1 MAWFDTDQKVK
12 ERRFTLV
19 TTPPTS
25 QTSWFAVFVRQII
38 ESQKDANNVFE
49 YLNHSLVCSACAEK
63 GVPDK
68 CLHAL
73 KYIPPW
79 KSYKGL
85 QGLKKTVAKK
95 DRAAFLEEVY
105 GMVAT
110 EDAFFFPRDVIDAEF
125 SVLKALAAVPE
136 EIYVAIDPASHNRSA
151 MGIAAIA
158 YCGPEIFLLASAS
171 VPVSNANIDNVV
183 SVIDGLITSLQAQR
197 NLDAARIVPIIEVN
211 HSDVVAA
218 SMLEPFKARTG
229 HYTMPFTPERFKRG
243 ITPGVGV
250 YTTTKVKQAA
260 VIKFR
265 TLLRDH
271 RIRVSRQ
278 LVVPSAADFN
288 PAAPIPLPSDAIDL
302 LKDQLAAFKL
312 HSDGSISGKT
322 SAGHDDDQ
330 AWALLM
336 AIAWAESLRE

>member
-1 MAWFDTDQKVK
+1 M
-12 ERRFTLV
+12 
-19 TTPPTS
+19 
-25 QTSWFAVFVRQII
+25 
-38 ESQKDANNVFE
+38 FE
-49 YLNHSLVCSACAEK
+49 YINHSLVCDACAER
-63 GVPDK
+63 GLPDK

-105 GMVAT
+105 GMVTTA
-110 EDAFFFPRDVIDAEF
+110 DAFFFPREIVDAEF
-125 SVLKALAAVPE
+125 AVLKALATVPA
-136 EIYVAIDPASHNRSA
+136 EIYVAIDPASHNRSS

-158 YCGPEIFLLASAS
+158 YCGPEVFLLASAS
-171 VPVSNANIDNVV
+171 VPVSTANIDNVV
-183 SVIDGLITSLQAQR
+183 AVIDGLVVSLQAQR
-197 NLDAARIVPIIEVN
+197 NLDTATIVPIIEVN
-211 HSDVVAA
+211 HSDVVA
-218 SMLEPFKARTG
+218 SSLLQPFKARTG
-229 HYTMPFTPERFKRG
+229 HYTMPFTSDRFKRG

-260 VIKFR
+260 VIQFR
-265 TLLRDH
+265 TILRDH
-271 RIRVSRQ
+271 RVRVSRQ

-288 PAAPIPLPSDAIDL
+288 PAAPIPSPADAIDL

-312 HSDGSISGKT
+312 HPDGSISGKT

-336 AIAWAESLRE
+336 AITWAETIRAQKK